1 VGTRFGVQWHTRD
14 VLEQRLHVTL
24 SRPVAEPGSVFREH
38 RVNLPRY
45 RLGYTARFQ
54 PNDRFSLYARLRYQS
69 GTRWPHYRLR
79 GAQPRQ
85 AYATRRPAVVLVD
98 LTAQKRLWRDHLRGS
113 LSLRNALN
121 APYLA
126 EPAGTR
132 TFLTLFVQFQAT
144 FNTGR

>member
-1 VGTRFGVQWHTRD
+1 
-14 VLEQRLHVTL
+14 
-24 SRPVAEPGSVFREH
+24 
-38 RVNLPRY
+38 
-45 RLGYTARFQ
+45 
-54 PNDRFSLYARLRYQS
+54 
-69 GTRWPHYRLR
+69 
-79 GAQPRQ
+79 
-85 AYATRRPAVVLVD
+85 VVLVD